1 MTSDHETTCT
11 FFCKVIH
18 ETEFLV
24 PSFVFG
30 VSILAGFVSLPLLL
44 LSGVFIVDGF
54 GFPALYT
61 DNTNSVAIETS
72 ILRYYILTGETK
84 NCYHVLIRFTSTLFS
99 N

>member
-18 ETEFLV
+18 ETEFPIL
-24 PSFVFG
+24 SFVFG
-30 VSILAGFVSLPLLL
+30 VSILACFVSLPLLL

-61 DNTNSVAIETS
+61 DNSNSVAIETS
-72 ILRYYILTGETK
+72 VLRYYILTGETK
-84 NCYHVLIRFTSTLFS
+84 NCYHFLIPFNSYFVL
-99 N
+99 

>member
-30 VSILAGFVSLPLLL
+30 ESILAGFVSLPLLL
-44 LSGVFIVDGF
+44 LSIVFIGDGF

-61 DNTNSVAIETS
+61 DKINSVAIETS
-72 ILRYYILTGETK
+72 KILY
-84 NCYHVLIRFTSTLFS
+84 FD
-99 N
+99 